1 MYKVES
7 VLFEAVRTMRFPRR
21 QLQREKRDPDT
32 VTWAVRRKD
41 QETLRRGQRS
51 IRRKSRRYAREENL
65 LETTPPLDMF

>member
-1 MYKVES
+1 M
-7 VLFEAVRTMRFPRR
+7 
-21 QLQREKRDPDT
+21 